1 MVAMNFTPTNEPA
14 SPRKHR
20 GNSLDPILEQNG
32 GTGVASN
39 RHGNQS
45 NGVST
50 KHMNGS
56 SSGSV
61 GALGGTAASLP
72 TDDSLVNDT
81 IANHTSATQGNVSA
95 TDIFYKVFRFI
106 KRLSQIN

>member
-1 MVAMNFTPTNEPA
+1 MVAMNFTPTNEPT

-32 GTGVASN
+32 GTGVASDL
-39 RHGNQS
+39 HGNQS

-56 SSGSV
+56 SPGSV
-61 GALGGTAASLP
+61 GALGGPTASQP
-72 TDDSLVNDT
+72 TDDSLVIDT
-81 IANHTSATQGNVSA
+81 IANHTSATQGNASA
-95 TDIFYKVFRFI
+95 PDFFCKVFRFI

>member
-1 MVAMNFTPTNEPA
+1 MVAMNFTPTNEPS

-32 GTGVASN
+32 GTAGVSSN

-45 NGVST
+45 NGVPT

-56 SSGSV
+56 SPGSV
-61 GALGGTAASLP
+61 GALAGTAASQP
-72 TDDSLVNDT
+72 ADDSLVNDT

-95 TDIFYKVFRFI
+95 PDFFAKYSA
-106 KRLSQIN
+106 L